1 VRFRILYLLLGLFFL
16 LPLTQCH
23 SSEGPQ
29 VGSETHFL
37 LKCPDGQ
44 CANGDQCS
52 CGVCTVPCVD
62 DTACTVRLAADSLS
76 SSGLNL
82 ECRAP
87 ECSTDIDK
95 ETAPAAVCD
104 VKCDTDANCLPLGT
118 SYVCEMTAQG
128 GHCRTQAPLS
138 SSVQKNPCPGNMRL
152 IPGGTLVDGGGV
164 SHTIASFCLDRT
176 EVSVASYQA
185 CMDAMVTDCVKPA
198 RGNLFIVGGEVQ
210 PINDV
215 TLANATAFCGSI
227 AARLP
232 TALEWQ
238 WAAQGGSLAQTYPWG
253 NDAPTADNSATL
265 VCALGVTGTCADVSR
280 PIPRGRCVSCDIP
293 SGGYR

>member
-1 VRFRILYLLLGLFFL
+1 
-16 LPLTQCH
+16 
-23 SSEGPQ
+23 
-29 VGSETHFL
+29 
-37 LKCPDGQ
+37 
-44 CANGDQCS
+44 
-52 CGVCTVPCVD
+52 VCTVPCVD

-265 VCALGVTGTCADVSR
+265 VCALGVTGTCAEGGREAGADPWLVTDLVGNVAELVTTDAGTCVAGGSYASTDPVDITSSVCLPFTTEDVTIGFR
-280 PIPRGRCVSCDIP
+280 CAKAIP
-293 SGGYR
+293 